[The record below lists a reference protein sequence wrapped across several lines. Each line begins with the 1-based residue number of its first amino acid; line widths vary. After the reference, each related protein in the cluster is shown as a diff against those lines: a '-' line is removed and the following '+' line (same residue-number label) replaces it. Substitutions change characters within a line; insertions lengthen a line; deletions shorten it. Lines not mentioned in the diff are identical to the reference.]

1 MKKFLSSIISTVLL
15 TASLPVVT
23 ANAEDKLTKE
33 EFLDLVV
40 SETEDFSDGG
50 FIYGKDLKFDAIP
63 DGNTYTLIV
72 YGIKQEDYIR
82 NVGVTE
88 GVMEINTTEYR
99 GAGAPEFYSGCTL
112 SVLPIE
118 QETDI
123 KDSFTSLNG
132 FTVVFYIENVLPGF
146 SAPAESIVEASLY
159 RDYEISSYIYPEI
172 TAGDTNGDGSI
183 NASDASNVLI
193 AYAYLSTGKNLTLN
207 MTQFDYNNDGIINS
221 ADSSAI
227 LAKYAELSTSK

>member
-1 MKKFLSSIISTVLL
+1 MKKFLSGIISTVLL
-15 TASLPVVT
+15 TASLPAIT

-99 GAGAPEFYSGCTL
+99 GAGAPEFYSGCAL
-112 SVLPIE
+112 AVSPIE

-123 KDSFTSLNG
+123 KDSFTALEG
-132 FTVVFYIENVLPGF
+132 FTAVFYIENVLPGF
-146 SAPAESIVEASLY
+146 PAPAESIVEASLY
-159 RDYEISSYIYPEI
+159 KDYEIASYIYPEI
-172 TAGDTNGDGSI
+172 TAGDTDGDGSI
-183 NASDASNVLI
+183 SASDASLVLS
-193 AYAYLSTGKNLTLN
+193 AYSHIMTGSKLTLN
-207 MTQFDYNNDGIINS
+207 ETLFDYDQDGIINS
-221 ADSSAI
+221 ADASAI
-227 LAKYAELSTSK
+227 LEKYAELSTS

>member
-1 MKKFLSSIISTVLL
+1 MKKFLSGIISTVLL
-15 TASLPVVT
+15 TASLPAITV
-23 ANAEDKLTKE
+23 NAEDKLTKE

-40 SETEDFSDGG
+40 SETEDFSDDG

-99 GAGAPEFYSGCTL
+99 GAGAPEFYSGCAL
-112 SVLPIE
+112 SVSPIE

-123 KDSFTSLNG
+123 KDSFTALEG
-132 FTVVFYIENVLPGF
+132 FTAVFYIENVLPGF
-146 SAPAESIVEASLY
+146 PAPAESIVEASLY
-159 RDYEISSYIYPEI
+159 KDYEIASYIYPEI
-172 TAGDTNGDGSI
+172 TAGDTDGDGSI
-183 NASDASNVLI
+183 SASDASLVLS
-193 AYAYLSTGKNLTLN
+193 AYSHIMTGSKLTLN
-207 MTQFDYNNDGIINS
+207 ETLFDYDQDGIINS
-221 ADSSAI
+221 ADASAI
-227 LAKYAELSTSK
+227 LEKYAELSTS